1 MKHGNRKSP
10 ELNGGFYF
18 FLGKSSKSMAD
29 GKHVDPPSSFG
40 LAPGEEGACTP
51 RVLWPEPFPAN
62 HVADHVAADLGV
74 GTGYFTDGGHPTNCN
89 W

>member
-1 MKHGNRKSP
+1 MAIGNPFKWKCLFFSRKII
-10 ELNGGFYF
+10 EINGGWEACGST
-18 FLGKSSKSMAD
+18 LIIWS
-29 GKHVDPPSSFG
+29 

-62 HVADHVAADLGV
+62 HFADHVAADFGV
-74 GTGYFTDGGHPTNCN
+74 GTGYFTDGDHPTNCN